1 MSGEVVGTEPW
12 MPARLRAVPWLVDPV
27 PAARL
32 AALRIAVGL
41 TLLGDVLVTY
51 VPHMRDLYGRG
62 SLGGRAIFPEWS
74 PPARATWSLF
84 AGVETP
90 SAFQAIAWIWA
101 LAALLLALGV
111 ASRVSAAVAWAIT
124 VSLLHLNPAAHYAG
138 DMVCIILLSI
148 LMLSPCGAAW
158 SVDALVKKRGPD
170 VRVPPWPLR
179 LVMLQMAL
187 IYFGN
192 GLHKITFEHGR
203 AGDWLRGE
211 AVYAVIANLNW
222 ARFPYPSQPMPFFAT
237 EVLTWVVFA
246 FELGFPIWML
256 VKRTRTP
263 ALVVGASFHLGLL
276 VFMQL
281 GFFPPFMLCLY
292 VPLVPWEKVET
303 FFRSRVIRR
312 APRRH
317 EGV

>member
-1 MSGEVVGTEPW
+1 MTKHPTMVGTEPW
-12 MPARLRAVPWLVDPV
+12 LPARLRAIPWLTEPV
-27 PAARL
+27 PAVRL

-51 VPHMRDLYGRG
+51 VPHMRDLYGLG

-74 PPARATWSLF
+74 PPSRLAWSLF
-84 AGVETP
+84 AGVESP
-90 SAFQAIAWIWA
+90 SAFTAIAWVWA

-111 ASRVSAAVAWAIT
+111 ASRAMAAIAWLIA
-124 VSLLHLNPAAHYAG
+124 VSLLPLNPAAHYAG
-138 DMVCIILLSI
+138 DMICIILLSI

-158 SVDALVKKRGPD
+158 SVDARLRRTPREAV
-170 VRVPPWPLR
+170 VPPWPLR
-179 LVMLQMAL
+179 LVMLQMTL
-187 IYFGN
+187 VYFMN

-211 AVYAVIANLNW
+211 AVYAVVANLNW
-222 ARFPYPSQPMPFFAT
+222 ARFPYPSQPMPYFAT
-237 EVLTWVVFA
+237 ALLTWVVFA

-256 VKRTRTP
+256 VRRTRVP

-281 GFFPPFMLCLY
+281 GLFPPFMLCLY
-292 VPLVPWEKVET
+292 VPFVPWE
-303 FFRSRVIRR
+303 RLR
-312 APRRH
+312 AR
-317 EGV
+317 